1 MNPDKWNALIEK
13 GLRHMRFA
21 VKLYRLQAEGGRFF
35 LHEHPNSA
43 TSWKMPEVQKLM
55 SDLQL
60 EKTTAH
66 MCRYGM
72 KSTDESGGGRVKKPT
87 GFLTNSEFLRDQLSK
102 KCMGGHHHI
111 QLLGGRAR
119 ACQVY
124 PDKLCRAILVGIRNE
139 LVNRG
144 KVEVNFKDMLNV
156 SQDN

>member
-21 VKLYRLQAEGGRFF
+21 VELYRLRAEGGRFF
-35 LHEHPNSA
+35 LHEHPNSS
-43 TSWKMPEVQKLM
+43 TSWKMPEVQKSM
-55 SDLQL
+55 SGLQL

-102 KCMGGHHHI
+102 RVWEVTVISNISEVEPERVRCT
-111 QLLGGRAR
+111 QTNCVEQSWLGSETN
-119 ACQVY
+119 
-124 PDKLCRAILVGIRNE
+124 L
-139 LVNRG
+139 
-144 KVEVNFKDMLNV
+144 
-156 SQDN
+156 